1 MKKVSII
8 VPMYNEQEA
17 APYFF
22 AALDKVLA
30 GIKGYEFEIVA
41 VNDGSKDDTLSIL
54 KAEYEKR
61 NN

>member
-22 AALDKVLA
+22 EALDKVIS
-30 GIKGYEFEIVA
+30 GVKGY
-41 VNDGSKDDTLSIL
+41 
-54 KAEYEKR
+54 
-61 NN
+61 